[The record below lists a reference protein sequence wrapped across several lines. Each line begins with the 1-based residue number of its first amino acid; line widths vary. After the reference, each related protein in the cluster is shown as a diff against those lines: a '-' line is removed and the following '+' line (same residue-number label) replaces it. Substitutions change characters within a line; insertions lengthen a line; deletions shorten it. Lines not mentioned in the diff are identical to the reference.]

1 MCMSQTSR
9 AQDLAQ
15 VYPKY
20 PMGYIIKDL
29 FIVYLKFKLCW
40 VFYILF
46 AKSDNLVSRSYV
58 RFLLLQCIYL

>member
-29 FIVYLKFKLCW
+29 LWELANATMEAMTCPHVPS
-40 VFYILF
+40 
-46 AKSDNLVSRSYV
+46 AAGEQGRLVV
-58 RFLLLQCIYL
+58 

>member
-1 MCMSQTSR
+1 MSQTSR

-29 FIVYLKFKLCW
+29 LWELANATMEAMTCPHVPS
-40 VFYILF
+40 
-46 AKSDNLVSRSYV
+46 AAGEQGRLVV
-58 RFLLLQCIYL
+58 